1 MKKTCKTLLLSL
13 LVLVF
18 ACAAAHCEETAS
30 VYDDISMTEL
40 LPELVARLDEPLL
53 TEDGYYDFGGAL
65 VAAYESG
72 RLRGKI
78 LAFDDIAAVAAPSQA
93 DFTQAHS
100 LRQGASIESVEELM
114 GGSGREI
121 AMLRL
126 SDEENAGSRR
136 VLAWANEAGDAM
148 EALFELDDGQWVL
161 FAAVRIPAAAH

>member
-1 MKKTCKTLLLSL
+1 M
-13 LVLVF
+13 
-18 ACAAAHCEETAS
+18 
-30 VYDDISMTEL
+30 
-40 LPELVARLDEPLL
+40 
-53 TEDGYYDFGGAL
+53 
-65 VAAYESG
+65 
-72 RLRGKI
+72 
-78 LAFDDIAAVAAPSQA
+78 AAPSQA